1 MINKNI
7 PRIYINKTFKEKKI
21 IDIDKS
27 SKHYLKNVLRLYEGR
42 EVHIFNGIEGEW
54 KSIVSNNNNFSL
66 KCLIQIRKQKKINGP
81 NLYFALIRGV
91 NLRWMV
97 EKATELG
104 VNRLNPIITDRTIVK
119 NFNEKKLLLNIKE
132 SCEVSDRLTLPQIGK
147 IKNLEKCLIEMENIR
162 ETLVFCNERR
172 DDIYLHEYLSKN
184 FKNNISFLIGPEGGF
199 SLRENNLLKS
209 SPNVVSVKLNNRLLR
224 AETASILALSTY
236 NLYRIQNSD

>member
-7 PRIYINKTFKEKKI
+7 PRLYINKTFKEKKI
-21 IDIDKS
+21 IDIDVS

-42 EVHIFNGIEGEW
+42 EVHVFNGIEGEW
-54 KSIVSNNNNFSL
+54 KSIISNNINFSL
-66 KCLIQIRKQKKINGP
+66 ECLRKIRKQKKKNGP

-91 NLRWMV
+91 NLRWMA

-104 VNRLNPIITDRTIVK
+104 VNRLNPIITDHTVVK
-119 NFNEKKLLLNIKE
+119 NFNEKKLFLNIKE
-132 SCEVSDRLTLPQIGK
+132 ACEVSDRLTIPKIGK
-147 IKNLEKCLIEMENIR
+147 IKNLEKCLLELENNR
-162 ETLVFCNERR
+162 ETLVFCNEKR

-209 SPNVVSVKLNNRLLR
+209 SKNVVPVKLNNRVLR

-236 NLYRIQNSD
+236 NLYSIKNSD